1 MGVDF
6 KPRLC
11 GPGSLYYEYFR
22 RRSEK
27 KEYREGERD
36 TVESR
41 KTKDKDTGG
50 GGMKIYS
57 H

>member
-1 MGVDF
+1 MGIDF

-11 GPGSLYYEYFR
+11 GPGSLYYEHFR

-27 KEYREGERD
+27 KDYREGERD

-41 KTKDKDTGG
+41 KTKDRDTGE
-50 GGMKIYS
+50 MKRDS